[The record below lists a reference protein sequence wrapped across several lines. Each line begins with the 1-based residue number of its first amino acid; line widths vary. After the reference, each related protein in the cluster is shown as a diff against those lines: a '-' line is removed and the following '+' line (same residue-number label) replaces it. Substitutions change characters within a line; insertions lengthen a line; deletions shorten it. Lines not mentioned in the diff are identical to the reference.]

1 MVNSEDKS
9 VYENNRFFIKPK
21 RRSWPVTILALF
33 LAIQGI
39 ALFGLATYHINL
51 ADFSLVL
58 SPFDLIFEHPNEFMG
73 ISYGALGALGLF
85 ASISFLNLWKFAWIL
100 AILQQFITLAVAIAL
115 YFQGKPFFIFPMM
128 IYGIMMVIYLN
139 YSDVINSFQT
149 RPMTDE
155 WGGIDEE

>member
-1 MVNSEDKS
+1 MVNSEDQS
-9 VYENNRFFIKPK
+9 VKENNKFCIKPK
-21 RRSWPVTILALF
+21 RRSWPVTVLALL

-39 ALFGLATYHINL
+39 ALLGLAAYHITL

-58 SPFDLIFEHPNEFMG
+58 SPFDLILEHPNEFMG
-73 ISYGALGALGLF
+73 ISYGVLGALGIF
-85 ASISFLNLWKFAWIL
+85 ASISFFHLWKFAWIL
-100 AILQQFITLAVAIAL
+100 AILQQFIILAVAIAL

-149 RPMTDE
+149 RSITEE